1 METGAH
7 NVPVIGQASHVRNN
21 VTPSGVWKLVVDVYG
36 HALVTGPKQRHA
48 IRRMETRTSFPC
60 PCRRSVRNNVTPSGV
75 WKLEQVSRVD
85 AGFQSE
91 TTSRHQAYGNLD
103 TRFRLTLGCCAR
115 PKQRHAIRRMETR
128 RPLRPGSARRT
139 SETTSRHQAYGNV
152 AAATIFSSIAVS
164 ETTSRHQAYGNF

>member
-48 IRRMETRTSFPC
+48 IRRMETRSSFPG

-75 WKLEQVSRVD
+75 WKLEQVSRVR
-85 AGFQSE
+85 AGDRSE
-91 TTSRHQAYGNLD
+91 TTSRHQAYGNRDRDSDPSWLV
-103 TRFRLTLGCCAR
+103 G
-115 PKQRHAIRRMETR
+115 
-128 RPLRPGSARRT
+128 
-139 SETTSRHQAYGNV
+139 SETTSRHQAYGNIV
-152 AAATIFSSIAVS
+152 TPLDPDAGF
-164 ETTSRHQAYGNF
+164 